1 MGFKFMHNA
10 GGQTPM
16 TRHMPATAAAT
27 LKDAAVML
35 TAGKLVLLGTVAGSS
50 CIGVAQSSP
59 VAADELVEVVIA
71 SPDAVFRVGKSGAA
85 TPAIGGKYEGSAD
98 GMTINADGTTNSKWK
113 VIGTSDGEYLVMN
126 ISFGL

>member
-35 TAGKLVLLGTVAGSS
+35 TTGKLVLLGIVAGSS
-50 CIGVAQSSP
+50 CIGVAQSNP
-59 VAADELVEVVIA
+59 IAADELVEVVVA
-71 SPDAVFRVGKSGAA
+71 SPDAVFRVGA
-85 TPAIGGKYEGSAD
+85 TGGTPVLGGKYEGSAD
-98 GMTINADGTTNSKWK
+98 GMTINVAGVTNPKWK

>member
-16 TRHMPATAAAT
+16 TRFYPATGAAT
-27 LKDAAVML
+27 LKDAAVAL
-35 TAGKLVLLGTVAGSS
+35 NTGKLVLAQADTNVA
-50 CIGVAQSSP
+50 CIGVAQASP

-71 SPDAVFRVGKSGAA
+71 SPDAVFRVGKSGTA

-98 GMTINADGTTNSKWK
+98 GMTINADGVTNPKWK